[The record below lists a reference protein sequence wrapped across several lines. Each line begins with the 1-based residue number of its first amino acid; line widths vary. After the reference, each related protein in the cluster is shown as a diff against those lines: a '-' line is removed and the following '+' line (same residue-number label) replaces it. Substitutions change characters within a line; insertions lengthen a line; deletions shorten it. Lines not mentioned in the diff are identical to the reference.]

1 MLKQFLSTAA
11 VLALMAGPAY
21 AQADQAGKGKA
32 DGSNMSST
40 MEKSD
45 SGSGASASGTSGS
58 TPTQSGVGA
67 STAGAEKTTGDASAS
82 SASAGTTTGHDS
94 GTAAA
99 TSTTAAAS
107 GDAFVTDQA
116 DGQWRAEKLIGANVK
131 NAQDEDIGKIDDLVF
146 SDDGRIEAAVVSVG
160 GFLGIGAKNVALSW
174 DQLQVR
180 SSDAGEEIMV
190 SLTKEQLENAPSF
203 KTLEDKKS
211 EEAAANARMQQGT
224 TPAPTG
230 MGTTN

>member
-32 DGSNMSST
+32 DGSAVSSP

-45 SGSGASASGTSGS
+45 SGSGAASGTSGS

-67 STAGAEKTTGDASAS
+67 STAGAEKVTGDGTAGSAS
-82 SASAGTTTGHDS
+82 NGSMTTGHDS
-94 GTAAA
+94 GSTAA
-99 TSTTAAAS
+99 TSTTAAGS
-107 GDAFVTDQA
+107 GDAFITDQN

-224 TPAPTG
+224 TAAPTG